1 MQCHRDDTL
10 RNTVPSIRKSSTRG
24 GHIRKADLRCR
35 PLPPRDER
43 NLSGREVKRRN
54 RLKGGRESERE
65 REVAQTGS
73 VNASAGA

>member
-1 MQCHRDDTL
+1 ML
-10 RNTVPSIRKSSTRG
+10 SIRKSSTSG
-24 GHIRKADLRCR
+24 GRIRKADLRCR

-54 RLKGGRESERE
+54 RLKGGRERE

-73 VNASAGA
+73 VNTSAGA